1 MNEDTGTDALPG
13 NVVDI
18 RQHTGKAPVRIHE
31 GPENKVGD
39 GRNSGGG
46 LRRLA
51 RLCPTQDR
59 QLGCIIGADGTP
71 RLPETEEEACSVAI
85 MAEIMSQQME
95 NLDRPLVSYI
105 RECSLVADR
114 VDAKKLLEA
123 IKGAL
128 EQ

>member
-1 MNEDTGTDALPG
+1 
-13 NVVDI
+13 
-18 RQHTGKAPVRIHE
+18 
-31 GPENKVGD
+31 
-39 GRNSGGG
+39 
-46 LRRLA
+46 
-51 RLCPTQDR
+51 
-59 QLGCIIGADGTP
+59 
-71 RLPETEEEACSVAI
+71 